1 VTKTGLIIGSC
12 AYMAPERLSGQ
23 AGGPASDVY
32 SLTCLLYECLT
43 GRAPFEGGDLQD
55 VMIAHV
61 FSAPPQP
68 SGMRRGSIPRS
79 TASSRR
85 AWPGSRRPVCV
96 GGRAARAAAAA
107 AHQRPAPGPVPPPQ
121 TRQFP

>member
-1 VTKTGLIIGSC
+1 
-12 AYMAPERLSGQ
+12 MAPERLSGQ

-68 SGMRRGSIPRS
+68 SAMRRGINPAFDDVVAKGMAKDPADRY
-79 TASSRR
+79 ASAGAR
-85 AWPGSRRPVCV
+85 
-96 GGRAARAAAAA
+96 ARAAPAGAP
-107 AHQRPAPGPVPPPQ
+107 HPAPP
-121 TRQFP
+121 R